1 MSYKILVISI
11 LSTDINIGVNIVSRL
26 GGVRSQVQVLS
37 SRLNNS
43 KASKKLGGLCCLL
56 NSDVFSDAFNLNDYQ
71 IIVSL

>member
-43 KASKKLGGLCCLL
+43 RASKKLGPLL
-56 NSDVFSDAFNLNDYQ
+56 FRNSDVFSDAFPLDF
-71 IIVSL
+71 IFSKESLS

>member
-43 KASKKLGGLCCLL
+43 KASKKLG
-56 NSDVFSDAFNLNDYQ
+56 AFFR
-71 IIVSL
+71 

>member
-43 KASKKLGGLCCLL
+43 KASKKLG
-56 NSDVFSDAFNLNDYQ
+56 AFVVKLGDQRVRNK
-71 IIVSL
+71 IM